1 MQKFPVSI
9 IKSMQQSGALT
20 TCVPVEFSDG
30 RLEST
35 VFFELS
41 GDECEFDRQILKKT
55 RSPLGIKLEAELI
68 EHARA
73 SVVMLRFEI
82 LTHADDPL
90 AGEVLLVPGLGNVQF
105 DTLKYLGSQ
114 QYLKF
119 YFSDDEHNVIHSQQ
133 LVLSDQERQG
143 YAQILEEVISH
154 DALIRLTG
162 KYDAMAALSEIV
174 DHYELRTS

>member
-1 MQKFPVSI
+1 
-9 IKSMQQSGALT
+9 MQQSGAMT

-30 RLEST
+30 SCEST
-35 VFFELS
+35 VFFELG
-41 GDECEFDRQILKKT
+41 GDECEFDRLILSKAS
-55 RSPLGIKLEAELI
+55 SPLGINLEAELI

-82 LTHADDPL
+82 LTQPEDPL
-90 AGEVLLVPGLGNVQF
+90 AGEVLIVPGLGDVQF
-105 DTLKYLGSQ
+105 DTLKFLGSQ

-119 YFSDDEHNVIHSQQ
+119 YFSDDRYNVIHSQQ

-174 DHYELRTS
+174 DHYDVRTT

>member
-1 MQKFPVSI
+1 MH
-9 IKSMQQSGALT
+9 QSGAMT
-20 TCVPVEFSDG
+20 TCVPVEFDDG
-30 RLEST
+30 SFEST

-41 GDECEFDRQILKKT
+41 GAECEFDRQVLSNTK
-55 RSPLGIKLEAELI
+55 SPLGINLEAELI
-68 EHARA
+68 EHPKA

-82 LTHADDPL
+82 LTQAEDPL
-90 AGEVLLVPGLGNVQF
+90 VGEVLIVPGLGAVQF
-105 DTLKYLGSQ
+105 DTLKYLSSQ
-114 QYLKF
+114 HYLKF
-119 YFSDDEHNVIHSQQ
+119 YFSDERYNVIHSQQ

-174 DHYELRTS
+174 DHYDVRPT

>member
-1 MQKFPVSI
+1 MQKFPDSI
-9 IKSMQQSGALT
+9 IKSMQQSGAMT

-30 RLEST
+30 SWEST

-41 GDECEFDRQILKKT
+41 GDECELDRRILKQT
-55 RSPLGIKLEAELI
+55 GSPLGINLEAELI

-82 LTHADDPL
+82 LTQTDDPL
-90 AGEVLLVPGLGNVQF
+90 AGEVLVVPGLGDVQF
-105 DTLKYLGSQ
+105 DTLKCLGSQ
-114 QYLKF
+114 RYLKF
-119 YFSDDEHNVIHSQQ
+119 YFSDDMYNVIHSQQ

-174 DHYELRTS
+174 DHYEIRTT